1 MKLYLV
7 VLTLLAGLL
16 GFLVFTR
23 PDAETILL
31 RAPGALYQQ
40 LEGGKIENLYTVKVL
55 NKTTREMPIEFK
67 LENVPGAV
75 RVMSGAGFKV
85 AKDNLAQTSLLIV
98 LDKKTLTGPTTK
110 LQVGVYSN
118 GKHIKTVKTV
128 FVGPRD

>member
-1 MKLYLV
+1 
-7 VLTLLAGLL
+7 
-16 GFLVFTR
+16 
-23 PDAETILL
+23 
-31 RAPGALYQQ
+31 
-40 LEGGKIENLYTVKVL
+40 
-55 NKTTREMPIEFK
+55 MPIEFK
-67 LENVPGAV
+67 LENVPGEV
-75 RVMSGAGFKV
+75 RVMSGVGFKV